1 MNYVD
6 LALRLANPYLALPR
20 RLRGGA
26 GAAIWR
32 TPSLPYSLH

>member
-6 LALRLANPYLALPR
+6 LVLRLANPYRALPR

-26 GAAIWR
+26 GAAF
-32 TPSLPYSLH
+32 